1 MANRKTHI
9 AKWGD
14 EIIHVNEV
22 PIVVPKQ
29 PEDKQRFRVWNKM
42 LKAARTIAL
51 CGLATNRAG
60 FAVPK
65 FPGANAHRDLR
76 REWRRW
82 HRAAW
87 RKTNRVRFAA
97 IIRPRHLQYR
107 KSSRLDKRSQVA
119 LGLLARVALGQTVKI
134 ISKTLDQH
142 PSYVGHKIE
151 TATSKYGVSLH
162 AALQRALRYTRQELA
177 NESLDQF

>member
-29 PEDKQRFRVWNKM
+29 PEDKQRFKVWNKM
-42 LKAARTIAL
+42 LKSARTIAL
-51 CGLATNRAG
+51 CGLATNKAG

-65 FPGANAHRDLR
+65 FPGKGVRAELQ

-87 RKTNRVRFAA
+87 RKTTRIRFAN
-97 IIRPRHLQYR
+97 IIRPRHLKRR
-107 KSSRLDKRSQVA
+107 KIAKLDKRSEKS
-119 LGLLARVALGQTVKI
+119 LSFLARAALGQTIKSM
-134 ISKTLDQH
+134 SKTLDMH
-142 PSYVGHKIE
+142 PSYVSYRVE
-151 TATSKYGVSLH
+151 SATAKYGMPLH
-162 AALQRALRYTRQELA
+162 AALQRALRMTRRELA
-177 NESLDQF
+177 QTSLDQF

>member
-14 EIIHVNEV
+14 EIIHVNDV

-29 PEDKQRFRVWNKM
+29 PEDKQRFKVWNKM
-42 LKAARTIAL
+42 LKAARTICL
-51 CGLATNRAG
+51 CGLTTNKAG

-65 FPGANAHRDLR
+65 FPGSAAPRDLR

-82 HRAAW
+82 YRAAW

-97 IIRPRHLQYR
+97 IIRPRHLAYR
-107 KSSRLDKRSQVA
+107 KWSRLSKRSEKVLA
-119 LGLLARVALGQTVKI
+119 LLARVARGETVKSI
-134 ISKTLDQH
+134 AKQLDMH
-142 PSYVGHKIE
+142 PSYVGYKVE
-151 TATSKYGVSLH
+151 YATSKYGRALH
-162 AALQRALRYTRQELA
+162 SAIQRALRYTRRELA